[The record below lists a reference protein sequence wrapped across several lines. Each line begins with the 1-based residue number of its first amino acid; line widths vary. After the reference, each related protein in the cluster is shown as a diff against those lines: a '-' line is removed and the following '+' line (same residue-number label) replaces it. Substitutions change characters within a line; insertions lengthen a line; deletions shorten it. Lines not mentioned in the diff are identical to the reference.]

1 LRVGKLA
8 SAVSGVDGFEAKTA
22 LSRKDFG
29 VLADT
34 PIIGGSAVLGDTV
47 DITIDVEALKTD

>member
-1 LRVGKLA
+1 MGKGEVA
-8 SAVSGVDGFEAKTA
+8 GFEAKVA

-29 VLADT
+29 VLIDT

-47 DITIDVEALKTD
+47 DITIDVEGLKAA